1 MPERR
6 TKFRGVTPHNQR
18 PGWWNVR
25 FKAHGKKYSLG
36 AYRSPEKAARVYDAV
51 ARRVHGGEAVLNFEK
66 EELPGD
72 VCLADIM
79 LLMRRKGLL

>member
-1 MPERR
+1 MPSY
-6 TKFRGVTPHNQR
+6 RGVTPHTQR

-25 FKAHGKKYSLG
+25 LKKNGVVHRLG
-36 AYRSPEKAARVYDAV
+36 AYRSPESAARVYDAV
-51 ARRVHGGEAVLNFEK
+51 ARRVHGTEAVLNFEK